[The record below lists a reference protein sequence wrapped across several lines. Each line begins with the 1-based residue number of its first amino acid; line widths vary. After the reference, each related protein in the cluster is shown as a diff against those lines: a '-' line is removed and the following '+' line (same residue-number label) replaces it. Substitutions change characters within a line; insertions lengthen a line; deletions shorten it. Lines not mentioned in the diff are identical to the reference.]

1 MILYTDEARRS
12 WKQLAGQIRSK
23 LVSNKELESLEAEQL
38 RVLLGMF
45 CDYVDKEAKDG
56 EVASR

>member
-1 MILYTDEARRS
+1 MILYTDEARQS
-12 WKQLAGQIRSK
+12 WKRLAGQIRSK

-56 EVASR
+56 EVTSR